1 MSVSDSDELELE
13 EPFLDDNSPP
23 SNDINDQLEDSGELE
38 LEGDSS
44 TDQSDGGDELDL
56 DGADSALEHRPAME
70 EMEESLG
77 NFFLEDDV
85 DHPRLQKI
93 VEELESESEQQRIK
107 ATLHV
112 LANDNSNSERS
123 LREALLY
130 QLCTLRANMGIEIA
144 ALQIHTIGIYRSI
157 KKAVHRRSKYNT
169 NIDELRAI
177 KCKYLHSFL
186 DPDSFEFANPT
197 HMEGIVQIPGLVQY
211 MHEES
216 KRIRSFS
223 KHGHWED
230 EELGNFLP
238 REKELKIFDLPEH
251 EREAA
256 RTNLVSDHVR
266 SYFYR
271 KLFLEYFDI
280 DTFDPRDAEHYTT
293 IFDWLLAIEETP
305 HLFPFMQGQQE
316 AQKHFRLAHLLNKI
330 VQISELYQRIEKA
343 KNDEFDDDT
352 AEQVRAATNSR
363 EAIKALAIN
372 RYPPLRISRSF
383 IGSTLLC
390 PFASFAKWVQD
401 KVSNNDFTLPPEP
414 KKKKTEDS

>member
-13 EPFLDDNSPP
+13 EPFLDDSSPP
-23 SNDINDQLEDSGELE
+23 SNDISMQLDEESESQSTNDLE
-38 LEGDSS
+38 LD
-44 TDQSDGGDELDL
+44 
-56 DGADSALEHRPAME
+56 DSAFEHREVME

-85 DHPRLQKI
+85 DHPRLKAI
-93 VEELESESEQQRIK
+93 VEELEGESEQQRIK

-112 LANDNSNSERS
+112 LANDDSNSERS
-123 LREALLY
+123 LRDALLY
-130 QLCTLRANMGIEIA
+130 QLCTLRAKMGVEIA

-157 KKAVHRRSKYNT
+157 KKAIYRRSKYST

-177 KCKYLHSFL
+177 KCKYLHGFL

-197 HMEGIVQIPGLVQY
+197 DMEGIVQIPGLVQY

-238 REKELKIFDLPEH
+238 REKEIQIFDLPEG

-256 RTNLVSDHVR
+256 RKDLVSDHVR
-266 SYFYR
+266 SHFYR

-293 IFDWLLAIEETP
+293 IFDWLLAIEDTP
-305 HLFPFMQGQQE
+305 HLFPFMQGQEEQ
-316 AQKHFRLAHLLNKI
+316 QKHFRLAHLLNKI

-343 KNDEFDDDT
+343 KHDEFDEGT

-363 EAIKALAIN
+363 EAIKALAVN
-372 RYPPLRISRSF
+372 RYPPLRITRSF

-390 PFASFAKWVQD
+390 PFGSFARWVQE
-401 KVSNNDFTLPPEP
+401 KVQNNDFTLPPEP
-414 KKKKTEDS
+414 KKKAND